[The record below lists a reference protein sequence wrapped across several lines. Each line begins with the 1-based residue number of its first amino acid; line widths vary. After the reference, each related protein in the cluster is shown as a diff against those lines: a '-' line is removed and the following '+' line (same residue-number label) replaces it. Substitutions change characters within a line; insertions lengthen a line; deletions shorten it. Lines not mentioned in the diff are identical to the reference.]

1 MNTNIF
7 IEPETMRKAEEN
19 TRKALK
25 NAAYIIEA
33 GTPEE
38 IRAAVADLLQ
48 KSQAQWAFIRA
59 NYHLSAPRPR
69 GERTPGATPGAGIY

>member
-1 MNTNIF
+1 MNNIY

-19 TRKALK
+19 TAGAIKTAQDAIR
-25 NAAYIIEA
+25 E

-48 KSQAQWAFIRA
+48 KSAAQRAFIRA
-59 NYHLSAPRPR
+59 NYSL
-69 GERTPGATPGAGIY
+69 

>member
-1 MNTNIF
+1 MDKKIY

-19 TRKALK
+19 TREAMK
-25 NAAYIIEA
+25 NAVFVIEN

-48 KSQAQWAFIRA
+48 KSQAQRAFIRA
-59 NYHLSAPRPR
+59 NYNL
-69 GERTPGATPGAGIY
+69 